1 MKRLLSLALTL
12 VLACSI
18 LPMGASAYGSHPFTD
33 VPDDHWASEGV
44 QYVYDNGLMNGT
56 SATTFSLDSKF
67 SRAMF
72 VTILGRMEGV
82 DPADYGGTPFGDVNG
97 VAWAKP
103 YIQWASEKGIVNG
116 VGGGK
121 FAPND
126 PITREQYCTIVIRYM
141 DNTGKDFLGLPGFIP
156 TYPDVD
162 DISTYA
168 LTAFIEM
175 ASYGLID
182 DFEGDALPK
191 IHMTRADIAVYFSR
205 FHDMLTNG
213 NMPTTYNIRKDP
225 YIGFNEVAEILVDTS
240 SFTWDWMHNNSYT
253 DPGKTLTA
261 YDPAREDWAT
271 MEKVIYP
278 WVENANDVKK
288 LALQH
293 YTAGAWDELSFYHF
307 WYKAPDGL
315 YVPKVD
321 SGDGYFSGIKG
332 YDLDVEQA
340 SETEFYLTIMPYDSQ
355 GSMGTFYNTLVY
367 KNGYWVFEQSVPPL
381 LDTVPMAFG

>member
-33 VPDDHWASEGV
+33 VPDDHWASYGV

-56 SATTFSLDSKF
+56 SATTFSPDSKF

-82 DPADYGGTPFGDVNG
+82 DPADYPGTSFTDVNG

-121 FAPND
+121 FSPNT
-126 PITREQYCTIVIRYM
+126 PITREQYCTIVVRYM
-141 DNTGKDFLGLPGFIP
+141 DNTGKDFLGEPQIIP

-168 LTAFIEM
+168 VTAFIEM

-191 IHMTRADIAVYFSR
+191 IHMTRADIADLFSR
-205 FHDMLTNG
+205 FHEFMETG
-213 NMPTTYNIRKDP
+213 YMHYVYNVRQDP
-225 YIGFNEVAEILVDTS
+225 YIDANGVADILADTS

-278 WVENANDVKK
+278 WVEDANDVKK

-293 YTAGAWDELSFYHF
+293 YTAGAWNELTFYHF

>member
-1 MKRLLSLALTL
+1 
-12 VLACSI
+12 
-18 LPMGASAYGSHPFTD
+18 
-33 VPDDHWASEGV
+33 
-44 QYVYDNGLMNGT
+44 
-56 SATTFSLDSKF
+56 
-67 SRAMF
+67 
-72 VTILGRMEGV
+72 
-82 DPADYGGTPFGDVNG
+82 
-97 VAWAKP
+97 
-103 YIQWASEKGIVNG
+103 
-116 VGGGK
+116 
-121 FAPND
+121 
-126 PITREQYCTIVIRYM
+126 
-141 DNTGKDFLGLPGFIP
+141 
-156 TYPDVD
+156 
-162 DISTYA
+162 
-168 LTAFIEM
+168 IE
-175 ASYGLID
+175 
-182 DFEGDALPK
+182 
-191 IHMTRADIAVYFSR
+191 H
-205 FHDMLTNG
+205 G
-213 NMPTTYNIRKDP
+213 NMPYVYNIRQDP
-225 YIGFNEVAEILVDTS
+225 YIGYNEVAEILADTS

-278 WVENANDVKK
+278 WVEDANDVKK

-293 YTAGAWDELSFYHF
+293 YTAGAWNELTFYHF